1 MVVVLDALAYS
12 RSGINS
18 CNNTTVMMLTQD
30 VHHPVFELLGCMGLF
45 GGPGL
50 SVGIGYRDGEYG

>member
-1 MVVVLDALAYS
+1 
-12 RSGINS
+12 
-18 CNNTTVMMLTQD
+18 MMLTQD

-50 SVGIGYRDGEYG
+50 SVEIGYRDGEYG